1 MFRVGECNIAERH
14 MASDGG
20 LRGNTRVVNGRQK
33 AKEIVEV
40 MCSLESLELSKREE
54 SEQIQYNDKD
64 EFTESRS

>member
-1 MFRVGECNIAERH
+1 

-54 SEQIQYNDKD
+54 LEQIQYNDKD